1 MVVKKKQ
8 DKKPKKTQKKIPKK
22 TQKKKVIKKII
33 KKKKTVPKIIDK
45 ATELANLKSLAS
57 LRNQQFPTSV
67 SGVQQASIN
76 SKLQADLTK
85 FLQDNKGQAKENKT
99 GSKLLFQNIMSVVN
113 GELKNIDT
121 SKLTEEVKDKAL
133 EQLDK
138 GGLTGFRMLDK
149 ILNSAFTSLILNT
162 IGEYPALATALVMGG
177 GAGAGALKDKIVERV
192 MKNVLTRT
200 IQKII
205 KIIPTMSS
213 TADADKAEDK
223 KKKPPPPPPPPA
235 DDLMNVGLGKEVPNA
250 PTTESIDAT
259 RERFLRE
266 KNKIKKPTA
275 PPLEPAKG
283 TPIPV
288 GEPVATAPPLEP
300 LSYEEAMN
308 FEPAPPTNLQATVRG
323 NPIPVATAP
332 PLPLVVQGSL
342 APIQFLNSLGLP
354 TQVQGLG
361 ALTAVGV
368 GELGRRFLNNR
379 RGENDRL
386 EQRQGLAQQGQ
397 EVVRGLGEQVAQQV
411 AQRGQARMV
420 EGVARGLQLGRQ
432 ALDSSADL
440 AERQAVNSRQIERAE
455 GVDDRF
461 EALGQRLR
469 QSRSDLEIMRK
480 RRELAKNDFRLR
492 DREQQARH
500 RVAEN
505 DLQSKMEEMDRIEK
519 EGRETITELDIIE
532 NRLKR
537 LRNPDPNLPPPRDRD
552 LDPSARAFVP
562 ASREPSTTD
571 IRASLEEMP
580 VELPSVPQFDLQD
593 LIRRGTEEQGLY

>member
-22 TQKKKVIKKII
+22 TQKKKVIKKVV
-33 KKKKTVPKIIDK
+33 KKKKTVPKTIDK

-113 GELKNIDT
+113 GELKKVDT

-149 ILNSAFTSLILNT
+149 ILNSTFTSLILNT
-162 IGEYPALATALVMGG
+162 IGEYPALATALVMGT
-177 GAGAGALKDKIVERV
+177 GAGAGQLKDKIVERV

-205 KIIPTMSS
+205 KKIPTMSS
-213 TADADKAEDK
+213 TADADKEEDTEDK
-223 KKKPPPPPPPPA
+223 KKKPPPPPPA
-235 DDLMNVGLGKEVPNA
+235 DDLMNVGLGQEVPNA

-266 KNKIKKPTA
+266 KNKMKKPTA
-275 PPLEPAKG
+275 PPLEPATG

-288 GEPVATAPPLEP
+288 GEPLPDLN
-300 LSYEEAMN
+300 YEEAMN
-308 FEPAPPTNLQATVRG
+308 FQPAPPTNPQATVRG

-332 PLPLVVQGSL
+332 PLPLVIQGSL

-397 EVVRGLGEQVAQQV
+397 GVVRGLGEQVAQQV
-411 AQRGQARMV
+411 AQRGQARMA

-455 GVDDRF
+455 GVEDRF

-480 RRELAKNDFRLR
+480 RRELAMNDFRLR
-492 DREQQARH
+492 DREQGARQ

-519 EGRETITELDIIE
+519 EARETLTQKENIE
-532 NRLKR
+532 KRLER
-537 LRNPDPNLPPPRDRD
+537 LRNPDPNLPLPRERD
-552 LDPSARAFVP
+552 LDASARAFVP

-580 VELPSVPQFDLQD
+580 VEMPSVPQFDIQD
-593 LIRRGTEEQGLY
+593 LFRSGTAEQGLY